1 MTFFLHVR
9 RNIGRNPG
17 RTAGVVLVVGLT
29 LGIFL
34 VLSQLGAAIAAGA
47 NQAVATVPNLVSI
60 EGYQSAPDQP
70 VQANITSQTV
80 AAAQSTPNVVSVQRI
95 LNFPLSQASCLNGPC
110 TRGGSG
116 TSGASASCPFGAT
129 VTAVDTSSTLRVLG
143 GLAGAADVNV
153 TQGRALN
160 AGDENS
166 TNALVGEGYADE
178 NNLGVGGYVDIG
190 GQNFQIVGIFSGS
203 GCNADGIIVPY
214 PAIASFFG
222 VKAPNILYVTVDK
235 YQDVAGVVS
244 HLQSVLGSKYT
255 VQDVSTVEH
264 SQFLGGLST
273 VIFSSEL
280 GEYASLATG
289 AAVMVVLMVF
299 VMSRRVKEV
308 GLLKALGYGNGRI
321 LGQLMSESLIIASIG
336 FPLAILLTYLVGPA
350 LTAVLLSQTGGVA
363 LVTVVVQGNPLA
375 SSIHFA
381 LTPGTVALGA
391 AVTIGFG
398 VVGAL
403 YPAIRAVRLRPAEA
417 LRHE

>member
-1 MTFFLHVR
+1 M
-9 RNIGRNPG
+9 
-17 RTAGVVLVVGLT
+17 VLVVGLT

-47 NQAVATVPNLVSI
+47 DQAVASVPNLVSV
-60 EGYQSAPDQP
+60 EGYQAGADQP

-80 AAAQSTPNVVSVQRI
+80 TVAQSTPHVVSVQRI

-110 TRGGSG
+110 TKGGSG
-116 TSGASASCPFGAT
+116 PSGASASCPFGAG
-129 VTAVDTSSTLRVLG
+129 VTAEDTSSTMRVLG

-153 TQGRALN
+153 TQGRTLN
-160 AGDENS
+160 AGDENG
-166 TNALVGEGYADE
+166 TTALVGQEYANA
-178 NNLGVGGYVDIG
+178 NNLAVGGEVDIG
-190 GQNFQIVGIFSGS
+190 GHNFNIVGIYSGS
-203 GCNADGIIVPY
+203 GCNGDGIIVPY

-222 VKAPNILYVTVDK
+222 VKNPNILYVTVDK
-235 YQDVAGVVS
+235 YQDIAGVVS
-244 HLQSVLGSKYT
+244 HLQNALGSKYT
-255 VQDVSTVEH
+255 VQDVASVEQ

-289 AAVMVVLMVF
+289 AAMMVVLMMF
-299 VMSRRVKEV
+299 VMSRRVKEI

-321 LGQLMSESLIIASIG
+321 LGQLLSESLIIASIG
-336 FPLAILLTYLVGPA
+336 FPLAIFLTYLVGPA
-350 LTAVLLSQTGGVA
+350 LTALLLSQTGGVA
-363 LVTVVVQGNPLA
+363 VGTGVVRGNPLA
-375 SSIHFA
+375 SSIHFT
-381 LTPGTVALGA
+381 LTPETVILGA